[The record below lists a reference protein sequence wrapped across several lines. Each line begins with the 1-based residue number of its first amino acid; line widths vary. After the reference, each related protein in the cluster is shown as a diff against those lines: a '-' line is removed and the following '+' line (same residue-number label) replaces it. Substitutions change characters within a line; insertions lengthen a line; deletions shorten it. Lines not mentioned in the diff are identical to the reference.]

1 MAMCADKQE
10 LFSSFYIVE
19 EHLNG
24 IRKMIGEDQPC
35 LDVLRR
41 MYDARKA
48 IEQLEVVLLDHHL
61 AACLREGFRSEME
74 EALIAELVQLYLLVG
89 NR

>member
-1 MAMCADKQE
+1 MCADKQE
-10 LFSSFYIVE
+10 LFSSFNIVE

>member
-1 MAMCADKQE
+1 MAMCADKQD
-10 LFSSFYIVE
+10 LFSRFYTIE

-24 IRKMIGEDQPC
+24 IRKMIDEDLPC
-35 LDVLRR
+35 LDVLRQ
-41 MYDARKA
+41 MYAARKA

-61 AACLREGFRSEME
+61 AACLREGFSSERE